1 MCMSVAELNGAAGAA
16 GLTGD
21 GLVDTRVG
29 SLATL
34 ADRRVSASPPD
45 GSGCRVPAAI
55 DGYQP
60 AVGVCARAP
69 VMSLEADVFDQ
80 LAVVR
85 QLEARGNGLAAPL
98 QKPQAPAEFATDQ
111 WSFPHLA
118 NGLLLVLSG
127 PDGGAVPI
135 VLLTALYSSVFR
147 VCRRLYVVPRSG
159 LRSMRS

>member
-1 MCMSVAELNGAAGAA
+1 MFMSVADLNGAAGEP

-21 GLVDTRVG
+21 GLAENRVG
-29 SLATL
+29 SLTTPP
-34 ADRRVSASPPD
+34 DRRVRASPLD

-60 AVGVCARAP
+60 AVDVFARAP
-69 VMSLEADVFDQ
+69 VMSLEADMFDQ
-80 LAVVR
+80 LAVVC

-111 WSFPHLA
+111 WSFPRLA

-127 PDGGAVPI
+127 PRG
-135 VLLTALYSSVFR
+135 R
-147 VCRRLYVVPRSG
+147 CRYFY
-159 LRSMRS
+159 